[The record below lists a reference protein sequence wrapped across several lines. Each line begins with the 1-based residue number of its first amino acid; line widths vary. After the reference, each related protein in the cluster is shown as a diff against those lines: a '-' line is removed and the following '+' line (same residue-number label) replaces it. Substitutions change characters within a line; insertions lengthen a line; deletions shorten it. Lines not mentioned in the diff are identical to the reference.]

1 MIAAAVETTEP
12 VYRLTTQTRVLAVIL
27 AVLFMV
33 FIVELIRRDK
43 LLERYSIVWFAAGA
57 LMIIGALV
65 PQPLEL
71 LADLMGVRDLTIAL
85 FSLVL
90 IVLLALALNFSV
102 IASRHTKQI
111 TRLAQER
118 AVETLREPDW
128 AELLDERGRD

>member
-1 MIAAAVETTEP
+1 M
-12 VYRLTTQTRVLAVIL
+12 IL
-27 AVLFMV
+27 AVLFMA

-57 LMIIGALV
+57 VMIVGALV

-71 LADLMGVRDLTIAL
+71 LANVLGVRDITIAL

-102 IASRHTKQI
+102 IASRHTRQI

-118 AVETLREPDW
+118 AVGDAARARLGRGARRARAGLRLGPG
-128 AELLDERGRD
+128 LP